1 MFLCLSFVNIYR
13 NQSKVVI
20 NVLFPEKKA
29 QVSSTR
35 TRIFNLSGSL
45 DGRVYR
51 WMDVWTLRLLDECK
65 DRWMGGWKNEWM
77 DGWKDGWMEGRID
90 R

>member
-1 MFLCLSFVNIYR
+1 MFLCLSLVNIYR
-13 NQSKVVI
+13 KPKQGRYKCFVSR
-20 NVLFPEKKA
+20 KKA

-45 DGRVYR
+45 DGRLYR

-65 DRWMGGWKNEWM
+65 DGWIGGWM
-77 DGWKDGWMEGRID
+77 DGRMVGWKVG
-90 R
+90 